1 MPDETRVHARHRGW
15 RGAFPR
21 LSQFAVEHLLLLP
34 IGAGLAL
41 IWVNVRPESYFRFSY
56 AAAFAVNDVAL
67 VFFFALMMKEVVE
80 ATAPGGVLHT
90 WRRALL
96 PVIAAVGV
104 AAIAALLHIRAAEWF
119 DEPMLATGW
128 PVTFAIDLA
137 FSYFIARLIF
147 RPHHP
152 AIPFLIL
159 LGIAS
164 DGLGFVAVALFN
176 PSRELHLGIGAI
188 LLLVAMT
195 IASGL
200 KRAKVR
206 DFWPYLLSAGSL
218 SWFALYWSGLHP
230 AFALVPVMPFLPHAA
245 RDPGFFVDAS
255 PGAKDTL
262 SRFEIFWRYP
272 AQVALFFF
280 GLVNAGVPLG
290 ALEEGTWA
298 LPLAVL
304 VGKPIGL
311 LVAAGLAVLG
321 GLHMP
326 RQLGW
331 KDLIVIGFVGAMG
344 FSVGLFFC
352 SALFPPGQLRSEM
365 SMGVLLTSIG
375 GLLALIAC
383 RIFRVGRFAHHA

>member
-1 MPDETRVHARHRGW
+1 MADEPHVHGRRRGW
-15 RGAFPR
+15 RGAVPR
-21 LSQFAVEHLLLLP
+21 LSKFAFEHLLLLP
-34 IGAGLAL
+34 IGAGIAM
-41 IWVNVRPESYFRFSY
+41 IWANVRPESYFQFSY
-56 AAAFAVNDVAL
+56 AAAFAVNDIAL
-67 VFFFALMMKEVVE
+67 AFFFALMMKEVVE

-90 WRRALL
+90 WRRVLL
-96 PVIAAVGV
+96 PVLVAIGVGAVT
-104 AAIAALLHIRAAEWF
+104 ALLHIQAAEWF

-164 DGLGFVAVALFN
+164 DTFGFVAVALFN
-176 PSRELHLGIGAI
+176 PSRDLHLGVGAI

-200 KRAKVR
+200 RRAKVR
-206 DFWPYLLSAGSL
+206 SFWPYLLTAGSL

-230 AFALVPVMPFLPHAA
+230 ALALVPVMPFLPHAS
-245 RDPGFFVDAS
+245 RDPGFFVDAQ
-255 PGAKDTL
+255 PGDKDTL
-262 SRFEIFWRYP
+262 SRFEVFWRYP
-272 AQVALFFF
+272 AQIALFFF
-280 GLVNAGVPLG
+280 GLVNAGVPFG

-298 LPLAVL
+298 LPLAV
-304 VGKPIGL
+304 VAGKPIGL
-311 LVAAGLAVLG
+311 LLAAGLAVLA
-321 GLHMP
+321 GLHLP

-331 KDLIVIGFVGAMG
+331 KDLIVIGFVAAMG

-352 SALFPPGQLRSEM
+352 AAIFPPGQLRSEM
-365 SMGVLLTSIG
+365 SMGVLLTLTG
-375 GLLALIAC
+375 GLFALIAC
-383 RIFRVGRFAHHA
+383 RIFRVGRFATPQ